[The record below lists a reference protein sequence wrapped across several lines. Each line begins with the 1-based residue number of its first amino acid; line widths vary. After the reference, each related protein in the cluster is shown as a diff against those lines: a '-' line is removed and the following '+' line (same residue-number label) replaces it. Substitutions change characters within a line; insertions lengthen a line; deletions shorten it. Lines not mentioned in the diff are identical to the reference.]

1 MDDDG
6 TEPNHPP
13 CETNN
18 NKHHKC
24 LTGKK
29 YFNVQYTLTSIQLM
43 KTLSEKGCA
52 HTYREAREAQK
63 VNLKALGKWKLVKRN
78 IQF

>member
-24 LTGKK
+24 LTGKQML
-29 YFNVQYTLTSIQLM
+29 QYTSINIEPFL
-43 KTLSEKGCA
+43 K
-52 HTYREAREAQK
+52 K
-63 VNLKALGKWKLVKRN
+63 VVPTPTERPGRSKR
-78 IQF
+78 